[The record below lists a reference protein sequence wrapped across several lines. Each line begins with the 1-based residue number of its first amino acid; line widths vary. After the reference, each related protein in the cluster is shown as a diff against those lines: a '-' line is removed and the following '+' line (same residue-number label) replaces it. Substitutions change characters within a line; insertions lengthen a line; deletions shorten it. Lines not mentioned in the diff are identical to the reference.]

1 MKSKAKKL
9 SLFTFAILSI
19 GSFTGCIDNDYDLD
33 GVDMTIGIGNGEFLL
48 PSCSTDSIRLSEVL
62 ELNESE
68 TVVEKDN
75 GDYYYLQDGN
85 NVSPTHTK
93 VDKIT
98 VVKHRG
104 ESQDFSFSVANYLHQ
119 SGKRTKT
126 TNIPVDFN
134 QKQVVYSFAYKGS
147 IPNEVEELIVANTDG
162 KITINTSFSPEVQKF
177 VPVIAELSLELPS
190 FLTIENVNSKLD
202 HTQNGSKLVFK
213 NVSTASNL
221 KVDFT
226 IGKIDFKKKSSPLG
240 SLSTSNRNLSMNAD
254 IQMGIKINNIA
265 LGSSIDGADKCKITA
280 DMIINN
286 DLVIEK
292 VRGKFNPS
300 IELDDLGSTD
310 VTGIPDFLTNE
321 GVVIDI
327 DTPQI
332 ILNLESNLDVPGFI
346 GGTLTAVKN
355 GQKTANIT
363 IPEVK
368 VLANATSKICICR
381 NKSKVNQAAYTEV
394 VEVPNLSTVLNPI
407 PDHINFAG
415 HSRADKTVEA
425 DFVLGKQYTIKPSYR
440 IEAPLAFGENARI
453 VYTDSFDDFNS
464 DIKDIEV
471 KDNTYIEFSGDIES
485 KIPAYLNASAVAIDI
500 NGNEMP
506 ESEVKVAVD
515 GEIKASADGKT
526 PAVSTLKITMKPTK
540 SALKKLDGLKFT
552 VSGSAKSEKNT
563 ESVVGQ
569 TLNAKHHT
577 LIIKNIKIKLVGQVI
592 ADLN

>member
-265 LGSSIDGADKCKITA
+265 LGSSIEGADKCKITA

-327 DTPQI
+327 DNPQI

-485 KIPAYLNASAVAIDI
+485 KVPAYLNASAVAIDI

-569 TLNAKHHT
+569 TLNAKNHT

>member
-162 KITINTSFSPEVQKF
+162 KITINTSVSPEVQKF

-327 DTPQI
+327 DNPQI

-506 ESEVKVAVD
+506 ESEVKVTVD

>member
-265 LGSSIDGADKCKITA
+265 LGSSIEGADKCKITA

-310 VTGIPDFLTNE
+310 VTGIPDFLTND

-327 DTPQI
+327 DNPQI

-506 ESEVKVAVD
+506 ESEVKVTVD

-569 TLNAKHHT
+569 TLNAKNHT

>member
-119 SGKRTKT
+119 SGKRTKA

-147 IPNEVEELIVANTDG
+147 IPNEVEDLIVANTDG
-162 KITINTSFSPEVQKF
+162 KITINTLFSPEVQKF

-226 IGKIDFKKKSSPLG
+226 IGKIDFKKKSSTLG

-265 LGSSIDGADKCKITA
+265 LGSSIEGADKCKITA

-310 VTGIPDFLTNE
+310 VTGIPDFLTND

-327 DTPQI
+327 DNPQI

-415 HSRADKTVEA
+415 HARADKTVEA
-425 DFVLGKQYTIKPSYR
+425 DFILGKQYTIKPSYR

-471 KDNTYIEFSGDIES
+471 KDNTYIEFSGDVES
-485 KIPAYLNASAVAIDI
+485 KVPAYLNASAVAIDI

>member
-310 VTGIPDFLTNE
+310 VTGIPDFLTND

-327 DTPQI
+327 DNPQI

-415 HSRADKTVEA
+415 HARADKTVEA

-506 ESEVKVAVD
+506 ESEVKVTVD

>member
-93 VDKIT
+93 VEKIT

-310 VTGIPDFLTNE
+310 VTGIPDFLTND

-327 DTPQI
+327 DNPQI

-415 HSRADKTVEA
+415 HARADKTVEA

-440 IEAPLAFGENARI
+440 IEAPLAFGDNARI

-471 KDNTYIEFSGDIES
+471 KDNTYIEFSGDVES
-485 KIPAYLNASAVAIDI
+485 KVPAYLNASAVAIDI

-569 TLNAKHHT
+569 TLNAKNHT

>member
-104 ESQDFSFSVANYLHQ
+104 ESQDFSFSVANYLNQ

-327 DTPQI
+327 DNPQI

>member
-286 DLVIEK
+286 DFVIEK

-327 DTPQI
+327 DNPQI

-415 HSRADKTVEA
+415 HARADKTVEA

-471 KDNTYIEFSGDIES
+471 KDNTYIEFSGDVES
-485 KIPAYLNASAVAIDI
+485 KVPAYLNASAVAIDI

-569 TLNAKHHT
+569 TLNAKNHT

>member
-327 DTPQI
+327 DNPQI

-500 NGNEMP
+500 NGSEMP

>member
-19 GSFTGCIDNDYDLD
+19 GSFTGRIDNDYDLD

-327 DTPQI
+327 DNPQI

>member
-104 ESQDFSFSVANYLHQ
+104 DSQDFSFSVANYLHQ

-280 DMIINN
+280 DMIVNN

-327 DTPQI
+327 DNPQI

>member
-240 SLSTSNRNLSMNAD
+240 SLSTSNRNLSLNAD

-327 DTPQI
+327 DNPQI
-332 ILNLESNLDVPGFI
+332 TLNLESNLDVPGFI

-415 HSRADKTVEA
+415 HARADKTVEA

-471 KDNTYIEFSGDIES
+471 KDNTYIEFSGDVES
-485 KIPAYLNASAVAIDI
+485 KVPAYLNASAVAIDI

-569 TLNAKHHT
+569 TLNAKNHT

>member
-327 DTPQI
+327 DNPQI

-415 HSRADKTVEA
+415 HARADKTVEA

-552 VSGSAKSEKNT
+552 VSGSAKSEQNT

>member
-85 NVSPTHTK
+85 NVSPTHTN

-327 DTPQI
+327 DNPQI

-346 GGTLTAVKN
+346 GGTRTAVKN
-355 GQKTANIT
+355 GQQTANIT

>member
-327 DTPQI
+327 DNPQI

-471 KDNTYIEFSGDIES
+471 KDNTYIEFSGDVES

>member
-310 VTGIPDFLTNE
+310 VTGIPDFLTND

-327 DTPQI
+327 DNPQI

-440 IEAPLAFGENARI
+440 IEAPLAFGDNARI

-471 KDNTYIEFSGDIES
+471 KDNTYIEFSGDVES

>member
-104 ESQDFSFSVANYLHQ
+104 ESQDFSFSVANYLQQ

-226 IGKIDFKKKSSPLG
+226 IGKINFKKKSSPLG

-327 DTPQI
+327 DNPQI

>member
-310 VTGIPDFLTNE
+310 VTGIPDFLTND

-327 DTPQI
+327 DNPQI

-440 IEAPLAFGENARI
+440 IEAPLAFGQNARI

>member
-327 DTPQI
+327 DNPQI
-332 ILNLESNLDVPGFI
+332 TLNLESNLDVPGFI

-415 HSRADKTVEA
+415 HARADKTVEA

-569 TLNAKHHT
+569 TLNAKNHT

>member
-254 IQMGIKINNIA
+254 IQMGIKINKIA

-310 VTGIPDFLTNE
+310 VTGIPDFLTND

-327 DTPQI
+327 DNPQI

-415 HSRADKTVEA
+415 HARADKTVEA

-471 KDNTYIEFSGDIES
+471 KDNTYIEFSGDVES
-485 KIPAYLNASAVAIDI
+485 KVPAYLNASAVAIDI

>member
-265 LGSSIDGADKCKITA
+265 LGSSIEGADKCKITA

-327 DTPQI
+327 DNPQI

-485 KIPAYLNASAVAIDI
+485 KVPAYLNASAVAIDI

>member
-327 DTPQI
+327 DNPQI

-355 GQKTANIT
+355 GQKTTNIT

-415 HSRADKTVEA
+415 HARADKTVEA

>member
-68 TVVEKDN
+68 TVVEKNN

-119 SGKRTKT
+119 SGKRTRA

-147 IPNEVEELIVANTDG
+147 IPNEVEDLIVANTDG

-310 VTGIPDFLTNE
+310 VTGIPDFLTND

-327 DTPQI
+327 DNPQI

-415 HSRADKTVEA
+415 HARADKTVEA

>member
-68 TVVEKDN
+68 TVVEKNN

-119 SGKRTKT
+119 SGKRTRA

-147 IPNEVEELIVANTDG
+147 IPNEVEDLIVANTDG

-190 FLTIENVNSKLD
+190 FLTIENVNSKQTY
-202 HTQNGSKLVFK
+202 TQNGSKLVFK

-226 IGKIDFKKKSSPLG
+226 IGKIDFKKKYSTLG

-265 LGSSIDGADKCKITA
+265 LGSSIEGADKCKITA

-310 VTGIPDFLTNE
+310 VTGIPDFLTND

-327 DTPQI
+327 DNPQI

-415 HSRADKTVEA
+415 HARADKTVEA
-425 DFVLGKQYTIKPSYR
+425 DFILGKQYTIKPSYR

-471 KDNTYIEFSGDIES
+471 KDNTYIEFSGDVES

-569 TLNAKHHT
+569 TLNAKNHT

>member
-310 VTGIPDFLTNE
+310 VTGIPDFLTND

-327 DTPQI
+327 DNPQI

-415 HSRADKTVEA
+415 HARADKTVEA

-440 IEAPLAFGENARI
+440 IEAPLAFGDNARI

-569 TLNAKHHT
+569 TLNAKNHT

>member
-85 NVSPTHTK
+85 NVSPTQTK

-119 SGKRTKT
+119 SGKRTKA

-147 IPNEVEELIVANTDG
+147 IPNEVEDLIVANTDG
-162 KITINTSFSPEVQKF
+162 KITINTSFSPEVKKF

-226 IGKIDFKKKSSPLG
+226 IGKIDFKKKSSTLG

-254 IQMGIKINNIA
+254 IQMGVKINNIA
-265 LGSSIDGADKCKITA
+265 LGSSIEGADKCKITA

-310 VTGIPDFLTNE
+310 VTGIPDFLTND

-327 DTPQI
+327 DNPQI

-415 HSRADKTVEA
+415 HARADKTVEA
-425 DFVLGKQYTIKPSYR
+425 DFVLGKKYTIKPSYR

>member
-1 MKSKAKKL
+1 M
-9 SLFTFAILSI
+9 
-19 GSFTGCIDNDYDLD
+19 
-33 GVDMTIGIGNGEFLL
+33 

-119 SGKRTKT
+119 SGKRTKA

-147 IPNEVEELIVANTDG
+147 IPNEVEDLIVANTDG

-202 HTQNGSKLVFK
+202 YTQNGSKLVFK

-226 IGKIDFKKKSSPLG
+226 IGKIDFKKKSSTLG

-265 LGSSIDGADKCKITA
+265 LGSSIEGADKCKITA

-310 VTGIPDFLTNE
+310 VTGIPDFLTND

-327 DTPQI
+327 DNPQI

-381 NKSKVNQAAYTEV
+381 NKSKVNQAAYTDV

-415 HSRADKTVEA
+415 HARADKTVEA

-526 PAVSTLKITMKPTK
+526 PAVSTLQITMKPTK

>member
-126 TNIPVDFN
+126 TNIAVDFN

-327 DTPQI
+327 DNPQI

>member
-190 FLTIENVNSKLD
+190 FLTIENVNSKLE

-310 VTGIPDFLTNE
+310 VTGIPDFLTND

-327 DTPQI
+327 DNPQI

-415 HSRADKTVEA
+415 HARADKTVEA

-569 TLNAKHHT
+569 TLNAKNHT

>member
-68 TVVEKDN
+68 TVVEKNN

-119 SGKRTKT
+119 SGKRTKA
-126 TNIPVDFN
+126 TNIPIDFN

-147 IPNEVEELIVANTDG
+147 IPNEVEDLIVANTDG

-226 IGKIDFKKKSSPLG
+226 IGKIDFKKKSSTLG

-254 IQMGIKINNIA
+254 IQMGVKINNIA
-265 LGSSIDGADKCKITA
+265 LGSSIEGADKCKITA

-310 VTGIPDFLTNE
+310 VTGIPDFLTND

-327 DTPQI
+327 DNPQI

-381 NKSKVNQAAYTEV
+381 NKSKVDQAAYTDV

-415 HSRADKTVEA
+415 HARADKTVEA
-425 DFVLGKQYTIKPSYR
+425 DFVLGKQCTIKPSYR

>member
-310 VTGIPDFLTNE
+310 VTGIPDFLTND

-327 DTPQI
+327 DNPQI

>member
-265 LGSSIDGADKCKITA
+265 LGSSIEGADKCKITA

-327 DTPQI
+327 DNPQI

-485 KIPAYLNASAVAIDI
+485 KIPAYLNASAVAIDV

>member
-104 ESQDFSFSVANYLHQ
+104 DSQDFSFSVANYLHQ

-327 DTPQI
+327 DNPQI

-415 HSRADKTVEA
+415 HARADKTVEA

>member
-327 DTPQI
+327 DNPQI

-355 GQKTANIT
+355 GQKTTNIT

-415 HSRADKTVEA
+415 HARADKTVEA

-471 KDNTYIEFSGDIES
+471 KDNTYIEFSGDVES

>member
-265 LGSSIDGADKCKITA
+265 LGSSIEGADKCKITA

-327 DTPQI
+327 DNPQI

-415 HSRADKTVEA
+415 HARADKTVEA

-440 IEAPLAFGENARI
+440 IEAPLAFGDNARI

>member
-68 TVVEKDN
+68 TVVEKNN

-190 FLTIENVNSKLD
+190 FLTIENVNSKLE

-265 LGSSIDGADKCKITA
+265 LGSSIEGADKCKITA

-310 VTGIPDFLTNE
+310 VTGIPDFLTND

-327 DTPQI
+327 DNPQI

-415 HSRADKTVEA
+415 HARADKTVEA

-506 ESEVKVAVD
+506 ESEVKVAVE

>member
-104 ESQDFSFSVANYLHQ
+104 ESQDFSFSVANYLNQ

-327 DTPQI
+327 DNPQI

-552 VSGSAKSEKNT
+552 VSGSAKSDKNT

>member
-68 TVVEKDN
+68 TVVEKNN

-119 SGKRTKT
+119 SGKRTKA

-190 FLTIENVNSKLD
+190 FLTIENVNSKLE

-213 NVSTASNL
+213 NVNTASNL

-265 LGSSIDGADKCKITA
+265 LGSSIEGADKCKITA

-310 VTGIPDFLTNE
+310 VTGIPDFLTND

-327 DTPQI
+327 DNPQI

-415 HSRADKTVEA
+415 HARADKTVEA

-506 ESEVKVAVD
+506 ESEVKVAVE

>member
-1 MKSKAKKL
+1 
-9 SLFTFAILSI
+9 
-19 GSFTGCIDNDYDLD
+19 
-33 GVDMTIGIGNGEFLL
+33 MTIGIGNGEFLL

-310 VTGIPDFLTNE
+310 VTGIPDFLTND

-327 DTPQI
+327 DNPQI

-415 HSRADKTVEA
+415 HARADKTVEA